1 MLVYCKRVLYNNE
14 YKQTRT
20 TYNINLNVKQKPTDM
35 KKFVAYDSTY
45 MVNKADKTK
54 SQYSGMSALKIN
66 GIIMFEV
73 TNSGKDLRVEQDTI
87 S

>member
-1 MLVYCKRVLYNNE
+1 
-14 YKQTRT
+14 
-20 TYNINLNVKQKPTDM
+20 
-35 KKFVAYDSTY
+35 

-54 SQYSGMSALKIN
+54 SQYSGMSALKIK

-73 TNSGKDLRVEQDTI
+73 TNSGKELRVEQDTI